1 MPWKE
6 TAPMHERLKF
16 IAAASDETRTFV
28 SVCAEFGIS
37 TKTGYKWLSR
47 YAERGPAGLEA
58 KAPVAQ
64 TCPHKTADAQTD
76 LIVALRKQKPFWGAK
91 KLRGILKEEHP
102 ELSWPAAS
110 TVGDLLK
117 RQGLIRPRRRRVR
130 VAPASQPL
138 GECTR
143 PNDTWCIDFKGDFAM
158 GDGKRCHPLTV
169 TDAVSRY
176 LIKIEAMIQ
185 TRGPEVRRA
194 FELAFQEFGLPSRI
208 RSDNGPPFA
217 TKAPGGLSSL
227 SVWFIQLGIYPE
239 RIEPGKPEQN
249 GRHERF
255 HRTLKLEALGEPGA
269 NVVEQQRIFD
279 VHRHE
284 YNDRRPHEALDMTPP
299 AKHYEPSSRAYPKE
313 LVVPSYTDDFKV
325 RWTGHNGR
333 FSWRAH
339 AVLVH
344 HSVSN
349 QPIGIRQTGESTHEV
364 WYGPVLLGLL
374 DETDAQPRIHDLDRS
389 DGSNSK
395 PAGKENPDSEKKAPV
410 SPTSNPGIVTPQA
423 EIVT

>member
-1 MPWKE
+1 
-6 TAPMHERLKF
+6 MHERVKF
-16 IAAASDETRTFV
+16 IAAASDETRSFV
-28 SVCAEFGIS
+28 SVCEQFGIS
-37 TKTGYKWLSR
+37 TKTGYKWLAR
-47 YAERGPAGLEA
+47 YAEDGPAGLEA
-58 KAPVAQ
+58 KAPVARE
-64 TCPHKTADAQTD
+64 CPHKTADAQTD
-76 LIVALRKQKPFWGAK
+76 LIVALRKEKPFWGPK
-91 KLRGILKEEHP
+91 KLRGVLMKEHS

-169 TDAVSRY
+169 TDGFSRY

-227 SVWFIQLGIYPE
+227 SVWWIQLGIFPE
-239 RIEPGKPEQN
+239 RIEPGKPQQN

-255 HRTLKLEALGEPGA
+255 HRTLKLEALADPGA

-284 YNDRRPHEALDMTPP
+284 YNDRRPHEALEMTPP
-299 AKHYEPSSRAYPKE
+299 AKHYEPSSRAYPRE
-313 LVVPSYTDDFKV
+313 LVVPSYGDDFKV
-325 RWTGHNGR
+325 RWTGNTGY
-333 FSWRAH
+333 FSWRAQP
-339 AVLVH
+339 VLVH
-344 HSVSN
+344 HSVDR
-349 QPIGIRQTGESTHEV
+349 QPIGIRRTGETTHEV

-374 DETDAQPRIHDLDRS
+374 DDKDDKPRLHEVPRS
-389 DGSNSK
+389 DSK
-395 PAGKENPDSEKKAPV
+395 QTRSAGKEDPVSDNEVPV
-410 SPTSNPGIVTPQA
+410 SPPPNPVTVNSQP